1 MSDEMVTLTADSPAA
16 AADFGG
22 MSAALFGSQQFAG
35 ADSGTEALTSTID
48 QADDNSVD
56 VDDLSWLT
64 EEEPSSE
71 DTVRQTIYDALGNG
85 NQPKSVPYER
95 FREVNEQAKQAKTAS
110 DNLSQWSDVI
120 SMLEQ
125 NGYKSGKDV
134 QAALA
139 AQVAAQQENDIRQ
152 RYTGMANNNIISHEV
167 ADAQAE
173 SEILRLKNE
182 QLVNTMSSYM
192 VEQQKAQAY
201 DQFPYARRAESVV
214 ESLVQSGINPMQAAE
229 MVHGQISNLAET
241 LIPEIAAM
249 VSRQRNVP
257 TPIDTSSSAQPVISQ
272 PAPSRG
278 VNLGSISRLL
288 GIGRNPNTI

>member
-1 MSDEMVTLTADSPAA
+1 MSDEMVMRTADSPAA
-16 AADFGG
+16 ATDFGG
-22 MSAALFGSQQFAG
+22 MSAALFGSQQVAD
-35 ADSGTEALTSTID
+35 ADSGGEALNSTYNQTS
-48 QADDNSVD
+48 DDSVD

-71 DTVRQTIYDALGNG
+71 DAVRQTIYDALSNG
-85 NQPKSVPYER
+85 DQPKSVPYER
-95 FREVNEQAKQAKTAS
+95 FREVNEQAKQAKAAS
-110 DNLSQWSDVI
+110 DNYSQWSDVI

-139 AQVAAQQENDIRQ
+139 AQAAAQQENEIRQ
-152 RYTGMANNNIISHEV
+152 RYAGMANNNIISHEV

-182 QLVNTMSSYM
+182 QLVNTMSNYM
-192 VEQQKAQAY
+192 VQQQKAQAY
-201 DQFPYARRAESVV
+201 EQFPYARRAESVV
-214 ESLVQSGINPMQAAE
+214 ESLVQSGINPLQAAE

-241 LIPEIAAM
+241 LIPEITAM
-249 VSRQRNVP
+249 VASQRNVP
-257 TPIDTSSSAQPVISQ
+257 TPIDTSSSAQPLVPQ
-272 PAPSRG
+272 QAPPRG
-278 VNLGSISRLL
+278 MNLSSITRLL

>member
-1 MSDEMVTLTADSPAA
+1 MSDEMVMRTADSPAA
-16 AADFGG
+16 ATDFGG
-22 MSAALFGSQQFAG
+22 MSAALFGSQQVAD
-35 ADSGTEALTSTID
+35 ADSGGEALNPTYNQTS
-48 QADDNSVD
+48 DDSVD

-71 DTVRQTIYDALGNG
+71 DAVRQTIYDALSNG
-85 NQPKSVPYER
+85 DQPKSVPYER
-95 FREVNEQAKQAKTAS
+95 FREVNEQAKQAKAAS
-110 DNLSQWSDVI
+110 DNYSQWSDVI

-139 AQVAAQQENDIRQ
+139 AQAAAQQENEIRQ
-152 RYTGMANNNIISHEV
+152 RYAGMANNNIISHEV

-182 QLVNTMSSYM
+182 QLVNTMSNYM
-192 VEQQKAQAY
+192 VQQQKAQAY
-201 DQFPYARRAESVV
+201 EQFPYARRAESVV
-214 ESLVQSGINPMQAAE
+214 ESLVQSGINPLQAAE

-241 LIPEIAAM
+241 LIPEITAM
-249 VSRQRNVP
+249 IASQRNVP
-257 TPIDTSSSAQPVISQ
+257 TPIDTSSSAQPLVPQQS
-272 PAPSRG
+272 PPRG
-278 VNLGSISRLL
+278 MNLSSITRLL